1 MPVLVASDL
10 DRTLIYS
17 AAALALTMPDA
28 RAPRLLCVEVHE
40 ARPLS
45 YMTETAAQL
54 LTDLGDTAVFVP
66 TTTRTRKQYQRINL
80 PGPAPKYAI
89 CANGG
94 HLLVDGVTDPDWH
107 AQVQSR
113 LAEQCAPL
121 VEIQDHLM
129 ATASPAWVRK
139 HRIAEDLFAYL
150 VVERELLPEEWVKE
164 LAVWAENRGWTVS
177 LQGRKIY
184 AVPKPL
190 TKSAAVHEV
199 ARRTGAD
206 LTLAAG
212 DSLLDADLLLAADKG
227 WRPGHGELADA
238 DWTAP
243 AISALPE
250 RGVLAGER
258 ILREFLKATRTRAPR
273 LGRGE
278 PRDQP
283 PHTHPQ
289 PKTHPIYLATTPSTT
304 TPAAPAARLGHRGG
318 GRRPAHSHRRQKLHR
333 VFMPRRARGGR
344 GRLRHRTAQFK
355 RVTAAAA
362 PVLIA
367 RHAQRLI
374 GLTGYPPLCDCLCSG
389 LSDTSVEKLKRALIV
404 FDRREEP

>member
-1 MPVLVASDL
+1 MPTVVASDL

-40 ARPLS
+40 SRPLS
-45 YMTETAAQL
+45 FMTETAAQL
-54 LTDLGDTAVFVP
+54 LTDLGDQAVFVP

-80 PGPAPKYAI
+80 PGPPPAYAI

-94 HLLVDGVTDPDWH
+94 HLLVDGETDRDWH
-107 AQVQSR
+107 VRVLAR
-113 LAEQCAPL
+113 LADECAPL
-121 VEIQDHLM
+121 AEVQEHLLR
-129 ATASPAWVRK
+129 TADPVWLRK
-139 HRIAEDLFAYL
+139 HRVAEDLFVYL
-150 VVERELLPEEWVKE
+150 VVERELLREEWVKE

-190 TKSAAVHEV
+190 TKSAAMREV

-212 DSLLDADLLLAADKG
+212 DSLLDADLLLAADRG

-243 AISALPE
+243 AIRALPE

-258 ILREFLKATRTRAPR
+258 ILREFLRTVRS
-273 LGRGE
+273 
-278 PRDQP
+278 
-283 PHTHPQ
+283 PH
-289 PKTHPIYLATTPSTT
+289 
-304 TPAAPAARLGHRGG
+304 
-318 GRRPAHSHRRQKLHR
+318 
-333 VFMPRRARGGR
+333 
-344 GRLRHRTAQFK
+344 
-355 RVTAAAA
+355 
-362 PVLIA
+362 
-367 RHAQRLI
+367 
-374 GLTGYPPLCDCLCSG
+374 
-389 LSDTSVEKLKRALIV
+389 
-404 FDRREEP
+404 

>member
-40 ARPLS
+40 SKPLS

-54 LTDLGDTAVFVP
+54 LTDLGDAAVFVP

-80 PGPAPKYAI
+80 PGPEPKYAI

-94 HLLVDGVTDPDWH
+94 HILVDGVADPDWS
-107 AQVQSR
+107 ARVAAR

-121 VEIQDHLM
+121 AEVQDHLM
-129 ATASPAWVRK
+129 ASASPAWVRK

-190 TKSAAVHEV
+190 TKSAAMHEV

-238 DWTAP
+238 EWTAP

-258 ILREFLKATRTRAPR
+258 ILREFLKETRAP
-273 LGRGE
+273 
-278 PRDQP
+278 Q
-283 PHTHPQ
+283 
-289 PKTHPIYLATTPSTT
+289 
-304 TPAAPAARLGHRGG
+304 
-318 GRRPAHSHRRQKLHR
+318 
-333 VFMPRRARGGR
+333 
-344 GRLRHRTAQFK
+344 
-355 RVTAAAA
+355 
-362 PVLIA
+362 
-367 RHAQRLI
+367 
-374 GLTGYPPLCDCLCSG
+374 
-389 LSDTSVEKLKRALIV
+389 
-404 FDRREEP
+404 

>member
-17 AAALALTMPDA
+17 SAALALTMPDA

-40 ARPLS
+40 SKPLS

-54 LTDLGDTAVFVP
+54 LTDLGDTALFMP

-80 PGPAPKYAI
+80 PGPPPKYAI

-94 HLLVDGVTDPDWH
+94 HLLVDGVSDLDWH
-107 AQVQSR
+107 RRVTAR
-113 LAEQCAPL
+113 LAEECAPL
-121 VEIQDHLM
+121 AEVSEHLM
-129 ATASPAWVRK
+129 TAADPVWVRK
-139 HRIAEDLFAYL
+139 HRLAEDLFAYL
-150 VVERELLPEEWVKE
+150 VVERELLPEDWVKE

-190 TKSAAVHEV
+190 TKSAAVYEV

-212 DSLLDADLLLAADKG
+212 DSLLDADLLLAADQG
-227 WRPGHGELADA
+227 WRPGHGELDDA
-238 DWTAP
+238 GWTAP

-258 ILREFLKATRTRAPR
+258 ILREFLRAV
-273 LGRGE
+273 
-278 PRDQP
+278 
-283 PHTHPQ
+283 
-289 PKTHPIYLATTPSTT
+289 
-304 TPAAPAARLGHRGG
+304 
-318 GRRPAHSHRRQKLHR
+318 RRR
-333 VFMPRRARGGR
+333 
-344 GRLRHRTAQFK
+344 
-355 RVTAAAA
+355 
-362 PVLIA
+362 
-367 RHAQRLI
+367 
-374 GLTGYPPLCDCLCSG
+374 
-389 LSDTSVEKLKRALIV
+389 
-404 FDRREEP
+404 

>member
-17 AAALALTMPDA
+17 AAALGLTMPDL
-28 RAPRLLCVEVHE
+28 RAPRLLCVEVYE
-40 ARPLS
+40 SRPLS

-94 HLLVDGVTDPDWH
+94 HLLVDGVSDTDWH
-107 AQVQSR
+107 AQVTAR
-113 LAEQCAPL
+113 LADECASL
-121 VEIQDHLM
+121 AEVRDHL
-129 ATASPAWVRK
+129 ASTADPLWVRK
-139 HRIAEDLFAYL
+139 HRVAEDLFAYL
-150 VVERELLPEEWVKE
+150 VVERDLLPQDWVKE

-199 ARRTGAD
+199 ARRTGAE

-212 DSLLDADLLLAADKG
+212 DSLLDADLLLAADRG
-227 WRPGHGELADA
+227 WRPGHGELADSG
-238 DWTAP
+238 WTAP
-243 AISALPE
+243 TISALPE

-258 ILREFLKATRTRAPR
+258 ILREFLRA
-273 LGRGE
+273 
-278 PRDQP
+278 
-283 PHTHPQ
+283 
-289 PKTHPIYLATTPSTT
+289 S
-304 TPAAPAARLGHRGG
+304 
-318 GRRPAHSHRRQKLHR
+318 S
-333 VFMPRRARGGR
+333 RAR
-344 GRLRHRTAQFK
+344 
-355 RVTAAAA
+355 
-362 PVLIA
+362 
-367 RHAQRLI
+367 
-374 GLTGYPPLCDCLCSG
+374 
-389 LSDTSVEKLKRALIV
+389 
-404 FDRREEP
+404 

>member
-17 AAALALTMPDA
+17 SAALSLTMPDA

-40 ARPLS
+40 SKPLS
-45 YMTETAAQL
+45 YMTETAAGL
-54 LTDLGDTAVFVP
+54 LTDLADAAVFVP

-80 PGPAPKYAI
+80 PGPPPRYAI

-94 HLLVDGVTDPDWH
+94 HLLVDGVSDLDWH
-107 AQVQSR
+107 ASVTAR
-113 LAEQCAPL
+113 LADECASL
-121 VEIQDHLM
+121 AEVQEHLLR
-129 ATASPAWVRK
+129 AADPVWVRK
-139 HRIAEDLFAYL
+139 HRVADDLFAYL
-150 VVERELLPEEWVKE
+150 VVERELLPEDWVKE

-227 WRPGHGELADA
+227 WRPSHGELADSG
-238 DWTAP
+238 WTAP
-243 AISALPE
+243 DITSLPE

-258 ILREFLKATRTRAPR
+258 ILREFLHAS
-273 LGRGE
+273 G
-278 PRDQP
+278 D
-283 PHTHPQ
+283 
-289 PKTHPIYLATTPSTT
+289 
-304 TPAAPAARLGHRGG
+304 
-318 GRRPAHSHRRQKLHR
+318 RP
-333 VFMPRRARGGR
+333 
-344 GRLRHRTAQFK
+344 
-355 RVTAAAA
+355 
-362 PVLIA
+362 
-367 RHAQRLI
+367 
-374 GLTGYPPLCDCLCSG
+374 
-389 LSDTSVEKLKRALIV
+389 
-404 FDRREEP
+404 